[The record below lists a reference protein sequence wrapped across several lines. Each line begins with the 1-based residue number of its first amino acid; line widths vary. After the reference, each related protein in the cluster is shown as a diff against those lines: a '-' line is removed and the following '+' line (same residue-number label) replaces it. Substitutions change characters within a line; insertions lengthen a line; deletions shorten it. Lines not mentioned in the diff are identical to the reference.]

1 MPGTSNREKEQFPIH
16 VTVENKDVKGV
27 LNTSTFFMAEQLMC
41 IDQQQI
47 ILKAGHITNKE
58 VMEKVNAALI
68 RQLEL
73 GDE

>member
-1 MPGTSNREKEQFPIH
+1 
-16 VTVENKDVKGV
+16 
-27 LNTSTFFMAEQLMC
+27 MAEQLMC